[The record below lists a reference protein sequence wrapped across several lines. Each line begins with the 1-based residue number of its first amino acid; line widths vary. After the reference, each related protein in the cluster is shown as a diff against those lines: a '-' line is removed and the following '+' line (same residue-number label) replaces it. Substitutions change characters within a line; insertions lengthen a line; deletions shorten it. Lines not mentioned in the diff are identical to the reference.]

1 MRKLLRHD
9 KISVNVTAGR
19 VDDHLLERLEVIGQR
34 EDRSINF
41 LVLAAIA
48 EYLERHEVKAE

>member
-1 MRKLLRHD
+1 MRKKLQSYN

-34 EDRSINF
+34 EDRSINY
-41 LVLAAIA
+41 LVLVAIA
-48 EYLERHEVKAE
+48 EFLERHEA